1 MQSLVPSDSE
11 SEQEVAVPT
20 PTSSIE
26 PTAHDSYMPPTV
38 SQEERKSIKSVDT
51 FLAEFKDDP
60 EKLAYWQ
67 TRNEVFSS
75 GNRSEEERLE
85 AMKNGEMGLRL
96 DAFIKNLPPMTE
108 AERNRAIDE
117 FVADQKRLLDL

>member
-1 MQSLVPSDSE
+1 MD
-11 SEQEVAVPT
+11 A
-20 PTSSIE
+20 
-26 PTAHDSYMPPTV
+26 
-38 SQEERKSIKSVDT
+38 

-67 TRNEVFSS
+67 TRNANASTGNTSEV
-75 GNRSEEERLE
+75 ERLE
-85 AMKNGEMGLRL
+85 AMKRGELGLRV

-117 FVADQKRLLDL
+117 FVAEQKRLLDL

>member
-1 MQSLVPSDSE
+1 MPSDSE

-20 PTSSIE
+20 PTSSTE

-38 SQEERKSIKSVDT
+38 SQEERKSIKSVDA

-67 TRNEVFSS
+67 TRREVFSYS
-75 GNRSEEERLE
+75 SEEERLE
-85 AMKNGEMGLRL
+85 AMKGGELGLRV

-117 FVADQKRLLDL
+117 FVAEQKRLLDL

>member
-1 MQSLVPSDSE
+1 MAHERYIP
-11 SEQEVAVPT
+11 
-20 PTSSIE
+20 
-26 PTAHDSYMPPTV
+26 PTA
-38 SQEERKSIKSVDT
+38 SQEERKSIKSVDA

-67 TRNEVFSS
+67 LRKEVFSS
-75 GNRSEEERLE
+75 SVNTSEEGLLE
-85 AMKNGEMGLRL
+85 AMKGGELGLRV

-117 FVADQKRLLDL
+117 FVADQRRLLDL

>member
-11 SEQEVAVPT
+11 SEQDVAVPM

-96 DAFIKNLPPMTE
+96 DAFIKSLPPMTE

-117 FVADQKRLLDL
+117 FVADQKRLLDI

>member
-20 PTSSIE
+20 PMSSIE
-26 PTAHDSYMPPTV
+26 PTAHDSYMPPTA
-38 SQEERKSIKSVDT
+38 SQEQRKSIKSVDA
-51 FLAEFKDDP
+51 FLEEFKDDP

-67 TRNEVFSS
+67 TRNVVFSS

-96 DAFIKNLPPMTE
+96 DAFIKNLPPMSK

-117 FVADQKRLLDL
+117 FVAEQERLLDL